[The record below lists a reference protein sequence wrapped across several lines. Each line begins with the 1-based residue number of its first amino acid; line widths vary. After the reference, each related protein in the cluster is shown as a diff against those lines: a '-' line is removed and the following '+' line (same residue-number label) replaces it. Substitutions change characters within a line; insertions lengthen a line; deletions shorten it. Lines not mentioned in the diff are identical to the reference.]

1 MIRIITNNIISTPQ
15 HTEPRSLELEEL
27 LAFEV
32 VVVVVVVV
40 ELLVEDPLSLKLV
53 LKSGETNL
61 LPQFPQNV
69 QFTSAISTECCNIL
83 IFMTAIWTKL

>member
-15 HTEPRSLELEEL
+15 HTEPRSLELEAL
-27 LAFEV
+27 LVFAV

-40 ELLVEDPLSLKLV
+40 EPFVEDPLSLKLL

-69 QFTSAISTECCNIL
+69 ATSLFS
-83 IFMTAIWTKL
+83 

>member
-1 MIRIITNNIISTPQ
+1 MIRIIINKIISTPQ
-15 HTEPRSLELEEL
+15 HTEPRSLEPEVL
-27 LAFEV
+27 LVFAV

-40 ELLVEDPLSLKLV
+40 EPLAEDPLSLKFV

-69 QFTSAISTECCNIL
+69 ATSLFS
-83 IFMTAIWTKL
+83 

>member
-15 HTEPRSLELEEL
+15 HTELRSLELEVL
-27 LAFEV
+27 LVFEVV

-40 ELLVEDPLSLKLV
+40 ELLVEDPLSLKFV

-69 QFTSAISTECCNIL
+69 ATSLFS
-83 IFMTAIWTKL
+83 

>member
-15 HTEPRSLELEEL
+15 HTEPKSSELEAL
-27 LAFEV
+27 LVFAVVEV
-32 VVVVVVVV
+32 VVVVV
-40 ELLVEDPLSLKLV
+40 EPFVEDPLSLKLL

-69 QFTSAISTECCNIL
+69 ATSLFS
-83 IFMTAIWTKL
+83 